1 MLVHPETKLQHKLK
15 YQKHSRDIRNAF
27 FFIMSILWSVPI
39 ISQQDTFDFKKD
51 FIYNIT
57 ESIDKLEIDGKLDE
71 ASWRQAKLRTD
82 FWQKVPYYAQAADPR
97 TEIKLTYDED
107 YLYVGATCFQE
118 ETPFIRS
125 LERDNFWDN
134 DGIAIVLDPMNTKTN
149 AVLFGLSGVQGVQWD
164 ATRAA
169 TGDTNPQW
177 SNKWYGET
185 HIGEGY
191 WSAEFAIPLRILR
204 YANNNDEWGMNFVRG
219 IQGLNEFHNWTA
231 VPEGFWPPNPA
242 FAGTLKWDK
251 APERKKGNFNLIP
264 YVATSVSNNEDDGTQ
279 YKADIGMDAKIALS
293 SSLNLD
299 LTLNPDFSQAEADQ
313 LVTNLTRFSIF
324 LPERRNF
331 FLENANIFGGF
342 GNPSFRPFFS
352 RRIGLDED
360 LAPVPILYGM
370 RLTGNV
376 SQRTSIGA
384 LNIHSL
390 SSENSSAQNQSAFSL
405 NQQFGQSF
413 IQGMI
418 VNRQG
423 YEGTKAIAGD
433 YGRNVALEGF
443 YSNALNTFSAWG
455 QFHRSFKKGFTED
468 RDVIA
473 FGSRFRNANWN
484 ILTDW
489 NLVSENY
496 FTDLGYTIRI
506 ENYDA
511 ERDTTVRIGY
521 NSNYNSVNYRAR
533 PRTGNVASHNVFLE
547 YLNVWNADWEFNE
560 MDVNLGYGINL
571 RNTSEWFINFNYN
584 RFDLLFPFSFTDEA
598 EPLPSQIYNNQNV
611 SLSYESDERRAFS
624 WEIEGQTGSF
634 YNGRLTSFEVSAKYR
649 VRPWG
654 NFDIG
659 YQWNDIAFPDPYGK
673 TRITALL
680 SKVEI
685 GFSKNLLWTTLFQ
698 FVDQS
703 DFLGLNTR
711 LQWRFSPMSDLFL
724 VYVDNYDVI
733 TGMMG
738 SNSFSSNNRAL
749 ILKANYWY

>member
-1 MLVHPETKLQHKLK
+1 MQEHLNKLITNKK
-15 YQKHSRDIRNAF
+15 YQKHSSLFRNAF
-27 FFIMSILWSVPI
+27 LLLVLFQWGL
-39 ISQQDTFDFKKD
+39 ISKAQQDTFDLKRD
-51 FIYNIT
+51 FRYEMSETT
-57 ESIDKLEIDGKLDE
+57 EKIEVDGKLDE
-71 ASWRQAKLRTD
+71 TTWQSSKIGTD
-82 FWQKVPYYAQAADPR
+82 FWQKVPYYKKGADPK
-97 TEIKLTYDED
+97 TEIKLTYDQD
-107 YLYVGATCFQE
+107 FLYVGAVCYQE
-118 ETPFIRS
+118 TRPFIRS

-134 DGIAIVLDPMNTKTN
+134 DGIAVILDPMNTRAN

-164 ATRAA
+164 ASRAA
-169 TGDTNPQW
+169 TGDVNPQW
-177 SNKWYGET
+177 SNKWFGET
-185 HIGEGY
+185 HIAEGY

-204 YANNNDEWGMNFVRG
+204 YTQNNDEWGLNFVRG
-219 IQGLNEFHNWTA
+219 IQSLNQFHNWTA

-251 APERKKGNFNLIP
+251 APERKTGNYNLIP
-264 YVATSVSNNEDDGTQ
+264 YVSSSVSKNVDEPTDYSYNAGL
-279 YKADIGMDAKIALS
+279 DAKVAVS

-299 LTLNPDFSQAEADQ
+299 MTFNPDFSNAEADQ

-342 GNPSFRPFFS
+342 GNGAFRPFFS

-360 LAPVPILYGM
+360 LSPVPILYGM
-370 RLTGNV
+370 RLTGNLA
-376 SQRTSIGA
+376 QRTSIGVM
-384 LNIHSL
+384 NVHSL
-390 SSENSSAQNQSAFSL
+390 SSENSISQNQSAIAL

-413 IQGMI
+413 IQGLL

-423 YEGTKAIAGD
+423 YDGTDKVGGD

-443 YSNALNTFSAWG
+443 YSNDNNTFNVFGMA
-455 QFHRSFKKGFTED
+455 HRSLKEGYSD
-468 RDVIA
+468 AQDVYG

-484 ILTDW
+484 MLTDF
-489 NLVSENY
+489 NFVGENF
-496 FTDLGYTIRI
+496 FTDLGYTVRI

-521 NSNYNSVNYRAR
+521 NSNYNFISYRHR
-533 PRTGNVASHNVFLE
+533 PKEGNIATHDIFLENLNVF
-547 YLNVWNADWEFNE
+547 NTDWSFNE
-560 MDVNLGYGINL
+560 SNFDFGYGMSL
-571 RNTSEWFINFNYN
+571 RNTSEWKLRMNYS
-584 RFDLLFPFSFTDEA
+584 RFDLLFPFSFTDDS
-598 EPLPSQIYNNQNV
+598 EPLPSTIYNNASFSV
-611 SLSYESDERRAFS
+611 GYESDERKDIS
-624 WEIEGQTGSF
+624 WELEGRTGSF
-634 YNGRLTSFEVSAKYR
+634 YNGRLTSIEASVKYR

-673 TRITALL
+673 TRIAALL

-703 DFLGLNTR
+703 DFIGLNTR
-711 LQWRFSPMSDLFL
+711 LQWRFSPMSDVFL

-733 TGMMG
+733 RGM
-738 SNSFSSNNRAL
+738 SSPSSLTSNNRAL
-749 ILKANYWY
+749 ILKVNYWY